1 MDFTEGILWFC
12 SWPVL
17 IFVAYKFVMI
27 NLKHHAKMERLEIL
41 EKKFGKECRY
51 NDPLLEK
58 G

>member
-41 EKKFGKECRY
+41 EKKF
-51 NDPLLEK
+51 NK
-58 G
+58 GEE